1 MGLISK
7 ELDSLHWKILIELQ
21 KNARISYTDLGKK
34 VGLSAPAIAERIEK
48 LEEAGIIKGYKA
60 EVDIEKLG
68 YPIRAI
74 MCFTIDRGKE
84 KAFTEYL
91 KKMPEVYECTR
102 ITGNYCM
109 VIKLAIHHSS
119 ELDDIIVRFKEFG
132 TSTTEIVL
140 SIPIENKI
148 FEN

>member
-1 MGLISK
+1 
-7 ELDSLHWKILIELQ
+7 
-21 KNARISYTDLGKK
+21 
-34 VGLSAPAIAERIEK
+34 
-48 LEEAGIIKGYKA
+48 LEDAGVIKGYKA
-60 EVDIEKLG
+60 EIDIEKLG

-84 KAFTEYL
+84 KAFTKHL
-91 KKMPEVYECTR
+91 KEMPEVYECTR

-140 SIPIENKI
+140 SVPIENKI